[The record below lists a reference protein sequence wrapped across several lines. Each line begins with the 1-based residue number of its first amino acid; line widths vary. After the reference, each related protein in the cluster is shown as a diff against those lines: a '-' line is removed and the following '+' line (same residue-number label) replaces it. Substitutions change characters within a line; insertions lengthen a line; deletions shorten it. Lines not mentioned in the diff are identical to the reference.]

1 MAIDTKPIIALIS
14 QSKMDEI
21 IETYDDMDYEDFDT
35 FCDYFLII
43 LIKTNRIIFI
53 QQFLMILLHF
63 IHIKLLLIVAL
74 LLQ

>member
-1 MAIDTKPIIALIS
+1 
-14 QSKMDEI
+14 MDEI

-63 IHIKLLLIVAL
+63 IHICAN
-74 LLQ
+74 Q

>member
-35 FCDYFLII
+35 FCDYYTLPFADYGVNMGYEQLHAFMQELREI
-43 LIKTNRIIFI
+43 RGIFD
-53 QQFLMILLHF
+53 
-63 IHIKLLLIVAL
+63 
-74 LLQ
+74 